1 MINTSLRRHNVV
13 KITLRG
19 LDNIVYVTKVGQNGH
34 NNRILTSDEISLNLD
49 SLNSIE
55 IEQSSIGKFEE
66 LNDTRD
72 KNIRGIFQLLLRLG
86 ENRGRKWGR

>member
-55 IEQSSIGKFEE
+55 IEQKF
-66 LNDTRD
+66 DR
-72 KNIRGIFQLLLRLG
+72 KVRGVKRYVHEG
-86 ENRGRKWGR
+86 